1 MMKSPATRLRSAA
14 IAVGIALTLAAN
26 AGASNAALGA
36 VRIDNFAQVNASYY
50 RGGQPEGDDYAA
62 LARLGVKT
70 VINLIGDDDRDT
82 REQRSVE
89 ALGMRYVS
97 IPMSTHKAPTQTQID
112 QFLSIVNDAASEPVY
127 VHCVGGRHRTGVM
140 TAVYRMTHDG
150 ISGEAAFKE
159 MKQFN
164 FGPDFLHP
172 DFKKF
177 VYAYQPK
184 TARAA
189 ATTQQ

>member
-1 MMKSPATRLRSAA
+1 MNHPATRIRSAA
-14 IAVGIALTLAAN
+14 VAVAIALSLTVS
-26 AGASNAALGA
+26 AGAKTPGIDGI
-36 VRIDNFAQVNASYY
+36 RIDNFAQVNATYY
-50 RGGQPEGDDYAA
+50 RGAQPVGSDYAD

-70 VINLIGDDDRDT
+70 VINLIGDEELDT

-89 ALGMRYVS
+89 AEGMRYIY
-97 IPMSTHKAPTQTQID
+97 IPMSTRKAPTQTQIE
-112 QFLSIVNDAASEPVY
+112 QFLSIVNNASSQPVY

-140 TAVYRMTHDG
+140 TAIYRMNHDG
-150 ISGEAAFKE
+150 ISGDAAFKE

-172 DFKKF
+172 EFKKF

-184 TARAA
+184 TAVVVAS
-189 ATTQQ
+189 TQQQ